1 MAVSSPLID
10 IVLPLSTNKYNVN
23 VYHTRKVFDT
33 DVNGR
38 LASQIVVNIFLNQ
51 TVDIR
56 NKINSSSTLSRPSQ
70 SSNISFLSQV
80 INTFCRVWT
89 TQGSAHRWFYPYI
102 CLHHITFKIA
112 NISLSRYSLVKRDFV
127 VEQDW
132 RLFSL
137 VEICSFVFLGP
148 HTPYKY
154 HIDPSLEHWKQNQN
168 QSWIILVHVSQTEV
182 STRYTLVLYMSDY
195 LNYGLW

>member
-112 NISLSRYSLVKRDFV
+112 ISRYLVTASSSETLWLNKIEDCFPLLRYA
-127 VEQDW
+127 
-132 RLFSL
+132 RS
-137 VEICSFVFLGP
+137 SF
-148 HTPYKY
+148 
-154 HIDPSLEHWKQNQN
+154 
-168 QSWIILVHVSQTEV
+168 
-182 STRYTLVLYMSDY
+182 LVLTLLINITSI
-195 LNYGLW
+195 LRWNIESKTKIKVE